1 LRVRLKMRRSE
12 ILGKEEGALQ
22 SECKKKK
29 YVTLNMKQMKKRE
42 KTADTHLT
50 HTTPGEERER
60 ERERE
65 MSSPKALLLCR
76 ACAPR
81 ADLSSSSS
89 SSSSFSRPSSTLTK
103 SSGRRA
109 ALILPTLSFLT
120 TAAPSFATE
129 GANSNNNDNNNN
141 IVTSYAY
148 FDIGTCESIVRAE
161 RALGGDAVCS
171 KADAEMLGRVKVGLY
186 GNSSAKDTVSMFK
199 KLVESGAYNRT
210 VFHDVRKGEFVAF
223 GLNGSKRLGQVSI
236 PDGTFAVGERNADF
250 TKASAFSGKHLKPG
264 VVSLALS
271 YDGSRTASPFDG
283 NVYTEVLITT
293 GPAPVPSLD
302 GKNIIFGQVDRESLD
317 VIAKIANTP
326 VFSPSSQVKAW
337 NFIANRV
344 GDERAAKSKLIWT
357 KPTKAVAIFDSG
369 ILEV

>member
-1 LRVRLKMRRSE
+1 M
-12 ILGKEEGALQ
+12 Q
-22 SECKKKK
+22 KKKICNPK
-29 YVTLNMKQMKKRE
+29 YEANEKKRE
-42 KTADTHLT
+42 NSRHTPYTHDA
-50 HTTPGEERER
+50 GGRERER

-89 SSSSFSRPSSTLTK
+89 SFSRSSSTLTK

-141 IVTSYAY
+141 NNVTSYAY

>member
-1 LRVRLKMRRSE
+1 
-12 ILGKEEGALQ
+12 LQ
-22 SECKKKK
+22 KCKNPEKKNPG
-29 YVTLNMKQMKKRE
+29 TLNMKHEKKKRE
-42 KTADTHLT
+42 KQQIH
-50 HTTPGEERER
+50 TPGGRER
-60 ERERE
+60 ERA

-89 SSSSFSRPSSTLTK
+89 SPSSSSTSSRPSSTLTK

-109 ALILPTLSFLT
+109 ALIFPTLSFLT
-120 TAAPSFATE
+120 TTAAPSSLAEEE
-129 GANSNNNDNNNN
+129 GANSSNNNKNNNN
-141 IVTSYAY
+141 NNSIVTSYAY

-171 KADAEMLGRVKVGLY
+171 KEDAEMLGRVKIGLF
-186 GNSSAKDTVSMFK
+186 GDGSARDTVSMFK
-199 KLVESGAYNRT
+199 KLVESGAYDRT

>member
-1 LRVRLKMRRSE
+1 
-12 ILGKEEGALQ
+12 
-22 SECKKKK
+22 
-29 YVTLNMKQMKKRE
+29 
-42 KTADTHLT
+42 
-50 HTTPGEERER
+50 
-60 ERERE
+60 
-65 MSSPKALLLCR
+65 MSSPKAFLLCR

-81 ADLSSSSS
+81 ADLSSSSPS
-89 SSSSFSRPSSTLTK
+89 SSSRPSSTLTK
-103 SSGRRA
+103 SRRA
-109 ALILPTLSFLT
+109 ALFLPTLSFLT
-120 TAAPSFATE
+120 TAAPSFAEEE
-129 GANSNNNDNNNN
+129 GASSNNNN

-171 KADAEMLGRVKVGLY
+171 KADAEMLGRVKIGLY
-186 GNSSAKDTVSMFK
+186 GGGSAKDTVSMFK

>member
-1 LRVRLKMRRSE
+1 
-12 ILGKEEGALQ
+12 
-22 SECKKKK
+22 
-29 YVTLNMKQMKKRE
+29 
-42 KTADTHLT
+42 
-50 HTTPGEERER
+50 
-60 ERERE
+60 

-89 SSSSFSRPSSTLTK
+89 SSSRPSSTLTK

-129 GANSNNNDNNNN
+129 GANSNNNNNNNNNNN

-171 KADAEMLGRVKVGLY
+171 KADAEMSGRVKIGLY

-199 KLVESGAYNRT
+199 KLVQSGAYNRT

-369 ILEV
+369 ILDV

>member
-1 LRVRLKMRRSE
+1 
-12 ILGKEEGALQ
+12 
-22 SECKKKK
+22 
-29 YVTLNMKQMKKRE
+29 
-42 KTADTHLT
+42 
-50 HTTPGEERER
+50 
-60 ERERE
+60 
-65 MSSPKALLLCR
+65 MSSPKAFLLCR

-89 SSSSFSRPSSTLTK
+89 SRPSSTLTK

-120 TAAPSFATE
+120 TAAPSFAEEE
-129 GANSNNNDNNNN
+129 GANSNNNNNN

-171 KADAEMLGRVKVGLY
+171 KEDAEMLGRVKIGLY

-199 KLVESGAYNRT
+199 KLVESGAYDRT

>member
-1 LRVRLKMRRSE
+1 
-12 ILGKEEGALQ
+12 
-22 SECKKKK
+22 
-29 YVTLNMKQMKKRE
+29 
-42 KTADTHLT
+42 
-50 HTTPGEERER
+50 
-60 ERERE
+60 

-81 ADLSSSSS
+81 ADLSS

-129 GANSNNNDNNNN
+129 GANSNNDNNNNNN

>member
-1 LRVRLKMRRSE
+1 MRRSKRGCLAKVSAKKMCNPKYE
-12 ILGKEEGALQ
+12 A
-22 SECKKKK
+22 SE
-29 YVTLNMKQMKKRE
+29 KRE
-42 KTADTHLT
+42 RRKQRIHTITHNT
-50 HTTPGEERER
+50 HTPWGRER
-60 ERERE
+60 A
-65 MSSPKALLLCR
+65 MSSPKAFLLCR

-89 SSSSFSRPSSTLTK
+89 PSSSSRPSSTLTK

-109 ALILPTLSFLT
+109 AFILPTLSFLT
-120 TAAPSFATE
+120 TAAFAEEE
-129 GANSNNNDNNNN
+129 GANSSNNNNNNNNNN

-171 KADAEMLGRVKVGLY
+171 KADAEMLGRVKIGLF
-186 GNSSAKDTVSMFK
+186 GDGSAKDTVSMFK
-199 KLVESGAYNRT
+199 KLVESGAYDRT